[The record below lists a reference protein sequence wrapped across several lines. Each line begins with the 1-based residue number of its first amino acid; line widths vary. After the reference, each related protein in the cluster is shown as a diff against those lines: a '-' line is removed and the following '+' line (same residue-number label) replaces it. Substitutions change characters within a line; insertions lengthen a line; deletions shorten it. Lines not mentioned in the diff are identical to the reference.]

1 MSERSLK
8 KIIAVKEAK
17 RTTATK
23 EANKEPKEF
32 KEVNQSSTARD
43 TEYNPIK
50 DEKYDLAEPTYN
62 PEEEL
67 KNEKSYNPED
77 DEDSDGK
84 MLDNYSPNIVFIA
97 GNICNDACV
106 IANPKTER
114 VEELNLCLSNQSP
127 SIT

>member
-1 MSERSLK
+1 MISFVSLK
-8 KIIAVKEAK
+8 CFLSLNV
-17 RTTATK
+17 R
-23 EANKEPKEF
+23 
-32 KEVNQSSTARD
+32 
-43 TEYNPIK
+43 
-50 DEKYDLAEPTYN
+50 
-62 PEEEL
+62 
-67 KNEKSYNPED
+67 NPED

-84 MLDNYSPNIVFIA
+84 MLDNYSPNIVFIS